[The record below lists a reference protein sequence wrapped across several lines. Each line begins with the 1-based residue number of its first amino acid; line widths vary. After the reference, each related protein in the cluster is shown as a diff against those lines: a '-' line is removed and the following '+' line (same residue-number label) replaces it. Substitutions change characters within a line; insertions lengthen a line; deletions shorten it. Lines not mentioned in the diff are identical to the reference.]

1 MKRQPLCVA
10 IDARV
15 LGHRGVGRYL
25 ANLVR
30 ALAQRKDD
38 ARYLLYLGPRS
49 IKELVPKDPRFQAI
63 TLGQVH
69 PALAEQWIIPR
80 AAAKA
85 GAQVV
90 HFPDNSGPLRSRV
103 PVVLSLLDTM
113 WLRPLRQAV
122 PHPTWRQGIQD
133 AYRKFVCPR
142 AAVTATRVITISKH
156 AAECLRRD
164 VAVPDA
170 KLRLTVL
177 GSDPAFSKRLPSA
190 EAERRR
196 KALGL
201 TQPYVLC
208 SGASDSRKNID
219 RLIQAFAIARKRD
232 ARLKGAVLVVTSL
245 RPGEAETTTYGA
257 TALAAGV
264 ADALRYMPYI
274 SDADM
279 AALYQGALCFAFPS
293 LWEGFGLPV
302 LEAYSMGCPL
312 LAANATA
319 LPETAGKGAV
329 YADPLDVEDLARGLS
344 EACAPKGRAV
354 RAAAAK
360 RQLAHFT
367 WAKAAATHFAVYCEA
382 AGLSRGH

>member
-1 MKRQPLCVA
+1 MSKPLCVA

-25 ANLVR
+25 SNLLR
-30 ALAQRKDD
+30 ALAERKDEV
-38 ARYLLYLGPRS
+38 RYLLYLGPKSMR
-49 IKELVPKDPRFQAI
+49 ELVPADPRFEAV
-63 TLGQVH
+63 TLAAGH
-69 PALAEQWIIPR
+69 PALAEQWAIPR
-80 AAAKA
+80 AAAEA
-85 GAQVV
+85 GADVL
-90 HFPDNSGPLRSRV
+90 HFPDNSGPLRSSV

-113 WLRPLRQAV
+113 WLRPLSQAV
-122 PHPTWRQGIQD
+122 PHPTLRQRVQD

-164 VAVPDA
+164 VGVPDA

-177 GSDPAFSKRLPSA
+177 GSDPAFAKRLPPA
-190 EAERRR
+190 QAARRR

-201 TQPYVLC
+201 TGPYVLC

-219 RLIQAFAIARKRD
+219 RLIQAFALARARD
-232 ARLKGAVLVVTSL
+232 PRLKGAVLAVTSL
-245 RPGEAETTTYGA
+245 RPGEAETTTYPA
-257 TALAAGV
+257 TARAAGV
-264 ADALRYMPYI
+264 EAQLRFMPYI

-312 LAANATA
+312 LAADATA

-329 YADPLDVEDLARGLS
+329 YADPLDVESLAKGLS
-344 EACAPKGRAV
+344 AACAPQGRAV
-354 RAAAAK
+354 RQAAAK
-360 RQLAHFT
+360 RQLARFT
-367 WAKAAATHFAVYCEA
+367 WAKAAATHAAVYREA
-382 AGLSRGH
+382 AGASRGH